1 MQRFPRDS
9 NNGLIFSGLGLGVVV
24 SRASQLSDRM
34 ITAGIGALARL
45 APCLQDPDESLL
57 PAMGDVRHISV
68 KVAVAVANAALDEG
82 LSRLGRTDRFT
93 EEEIRSFQWDPGA
106 LDLWRVSRI
115 AGSTDIDSLSMLQF
129 TARSSLST
137 NMC

>member
-1 MQRFPRDS
+1 MTPLLHVCS

-34 ITAGIGALARL
+34 ITAGVAALARL

-93 EEEIRSFQWDPGA
+93 EEEIRSFQWDPVYRP
-106 LDLWRVSRI
+106 LELVD
-115 AGSTDIDSLSMLQF
+115 
-129 TARSSLST
+129 
-137 NMC
+137 

>member
-1 MQRFPRDS
+1 
-9 NNGLIFSGLGLGVVV
+9 
-24 SRASQLSDRM
+24 M
-34 ITAGIGALARL
+34 ITAGIAALARL

-106 LDLWRVSRI
+106 SCLQTLPKPRRDADLCYPR
-115 AGSTDIDSLSMLQF
+115 QC
-129 TARSSLST
+129 TARLSSSIDLSRAVFST
-137 NMC
+137 L

>member
-1 MQRFPRDS
+1 
-9 NNGLIFSGLGLGVVV
+9 
-24 SRASQLSDRM
+24 M
-34 ITAGIGALARL
+34 ITAGIAALARL

-68 KVAVAVANAALDEG
+68 KVAVAVANAALEEG

-106 LDLWRVSRI
+106 FVGRRAFDYLEMLTHVLPQQYTARLSSSI
-115 AGSTDIDSLSMLQF
+115 SLSRAMFSIL
-129 TARSSLST
+129 
-137 NMC
+137 